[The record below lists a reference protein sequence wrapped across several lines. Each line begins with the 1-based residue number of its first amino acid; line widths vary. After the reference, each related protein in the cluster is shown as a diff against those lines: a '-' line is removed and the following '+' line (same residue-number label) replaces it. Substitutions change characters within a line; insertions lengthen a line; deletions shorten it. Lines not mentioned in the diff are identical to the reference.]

1 MKTAKQT
8 AEDILKIIC
17 KDRDY
22 EKEISNSCDKPTITY
37 LKEIFL
43 FNEFG
48 HNIITRRC
56 MQDFFEKISKH
67 KEDKLVLNFSKIEFI
82 SRTCADEYIKSK
94 NSSLKNITES
104 NLNKNVSDMLSV
116 ITHIPTLTKIGY
128 NECLEYYAMHKHG
141 ELLLNNLIIEIEAKI
156 KEE

>member
-1 MKTAKQT
+1 MGRIKKQDL
-8 AEDILKIIC
+8 EP
-17 KDRDY
+17 
-22 EKEISNSCDKPTITY
+22 KEP
-37 LKEIFL
+37 LEIFL

-82 SRTCADEYIKSK
+82 SRACADEYIKSK

-116 ITHIPTLTKIGY
+116 ITHKVGVHQPNFKENKTARDMILYGKSPLDT
-128 NECLEYYAMHKHG
+128 
-141 ELLLNNLIIEIEAKI
+141 I
-156 KEE
+156 KEQLEKEVKK

>member
-1 MKTAKQT
+1 MGRIKKQDL
-8 AEDILKIIC
+8 EP
-17 KDRDY
+17 
-22 EKEISNSCDKPTITY
+22 KEP
-37 LKEIFL
+37 LEIFL

-116 ITHIPTLTKIGY
+116 ITHISSWSFI
-128 NECLEYYAMHKHG
+128 NERHLSQNKKVGVHQP
-141 ELLLNNLIIEIEAKI
+141 NF
-156 KEE
+156 KEK